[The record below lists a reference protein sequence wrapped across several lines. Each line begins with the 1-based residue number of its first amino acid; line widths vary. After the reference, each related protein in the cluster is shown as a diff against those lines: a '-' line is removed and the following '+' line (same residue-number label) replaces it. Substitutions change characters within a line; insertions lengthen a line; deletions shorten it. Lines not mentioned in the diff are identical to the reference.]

1 MTDMPFAPRGD
12 AAAIETRTALAPRF
26 DADGLI
32 VAIAVDVDTS
42 EVLMVAHMDPTA
54 LARTIETRHAWF
66 FSRSRSRL
74 WRKGEESGNTLD
86 VVEMRVDC
94 DQDAIL
100 LKVRVNGAGV
110 ACHLGYRSC
119 FYRSV
124 PLGAAPTPTLALVFD
139 SAMRRI
145 ESPPHVAKDRRDR

>member
-1 MTDMPFAPRGD
+1 MTDTPFAPRGD
-12 AAAIETRTALAPRF
+12 AAALETGTALAPRF

-32 VAIAVDVDTS
+32 VAIAVDVDS
-42 EVLMVAHMDPTA
+42 GEVLMVAHMDATA
-54 LARTIETRHAWF
+54 LARTVETRQAWF

-94 DQDAIL
+94 DQDTIL
-100 LKVRVNGAGV
+100 LKVRVTGAGV
-110 ACHLGYRSC
+110 ACHRGYRSC

-124 PLGAAPTPTLALVFD
+124 PLGAAPTPPLALVFD

-145 ESPPHVAKDRRDR
+145 ESPSHVAKDRRDR